1 MVDPIDLIKKGNL
14 TFPAKFIW
22 LLVCRLSPTDADNQL
37 TLNRAVLLEAMVAR
51 FDINFAIC

>member
-14 TFPAKFIW
+14 TFAAKFIW
-22 LLVCRLSPTDADNQL
+22 LLVRRLSPTDADNLL